1 MDTGLGMH
9 VMAYWANWNLS
20 AGSHPV
26 AQVIVQADVRAV
38 GWLMRRHLADIVGS
52 AAAAITMGA
61 AAGLALIRIRVRRTR
76 PGSSDRSSS

>member
-9 VMAYWANWNLS
+9 VMAYWANWRLS
-20 AGSHPV
+20 AGGHPLG
-26 AQVIVQADVRAV
+26 QVILLGDVRAV
-38 GWLMRRHLADIVGS
+38 GWLMTRHLADLVGS

-76 PGSSDRSSS
+76 PGSSDRNPS